1 MGYSGLQE
9 GGYAMSTKTTRT
21 VTRRKN
27 QLADRGPSILV
38 GCSGE
43 VSRALNRT
51 PARRTVAVTFES
63 EGEISAAE
71 EVYRRIGEF
80 LPQLIR
86 ERQQERLARVV
97 EALLPDIAPSGPA
110 LAQAKMM
117 VEAKRSIL
125 DGGDY
130 IPASEIAKLAGYSE
144 INPSAQ
150 PNKWKR
156 DGAIFA
162 VQHNGID
169 YFPLFAL
176 DSDANYKPYPTLKEV
191 LSVFQ
196 GSKSGWSLAFWF
208 AGLNSFLEDR
218 RPQDLLAT
226 EPERV
231 VAAARDEIEGL
242 THG

>member
-1 MGYSGLQE
+1 
-9 GGYAMSTKTTRT
+9 MSTKAKRT
-21 VTRRKN
+21 VTMRRS
-27 QLADRGPSILV
+27 QLADRGPNVIV
-38 GCSGE
+38 GSGSE

-63 EGEISAAE
+63 EGEVSALE

-86 ERQQERLARVV
+86 EHRQERLAKMV
-97 EALLPDIAPSGPA
+97 EALLPDVPPSGPA

-117 VEAKRSIL
+117 VAAKRNIL

-130 IPASEIAKLAGYSE
+130 ISASEIAKLAGYSDV
-144 INPSAQ
+144 NPSAQ

-156 DGAIFA
+156 DRAIFA

-169 YFPLFAL
+169 YFPLYAL
-176 DSDANYKPYPTLKEV
+176 DSDANYKPYPVLKEV
-191 LSVFQ
+191 LNVFQ

-208 AGLNSFLEDR
+208 AGLNSFLDDR
-218 RPQDLLAT
+218 RPQDLLEI

-231 VAAARDEIEGL
+231 VAAARDEVDGL